1 MVNNFFIGKSEL
13 ALVLTP
19 GPSIRN
25 VIVQFMNRTVL
36 LLLCAVLFAGGSK
49 RPIGTKLTQR
59 ESVATDLT
67 IHLVMCSSTNLNGYR
82 SGEFDSQFSVRVFS
96 KNEYFRIKKRD
107 KKHNYFEVRR
117 TIKLLNL
124 LKLDRNCKLQSSSLR

>member
-36 LLLCAVLFAGGSK
+36 FA
-49 RPIGTKLTQR
+49 
-59 ESVATDLT
+59 SV
-67 IHLVMCSSTNLNGYR
+67 CY
-82 SGEFDSQFSVRVFS
+82 SV
-96 KNEYFRIKKRD
+96 
-107 KKHNYFEVRR
+107 
-117 TIKLLNL
+117 
-124 LKLDRNCKLQSSSLR
+124 C

>member
-36 LLLCAVLFAGGSK
+36 FASVCCVLFAGGSE
-49 RPIGTKLTQR
+49 RPIGTKLTQG
-59 ESVATDLT
+59 ESMDTL
-67 IHLVMCSSTNLNGYR
+67 I
-82 SGEFDSQFSVRVFS
+82 
-96 KNEYFRIKKRD
+96 
-107 KKHNYFEVRR
+107 
-117 TIKLLNL
+117 
-124 LKLDRNCKLQSSSLR
+124 